1 MTASE
6 RRGFH
11 HAKAAAEMSDF
22 TRAKVGCAVMDKNK
36 VLSVGFN
43 TTKTHPQQKHYNQ
56 LRTFR
61 DGTAVAPAQLHAE
74 MAAVLQLQYADVDW
88 SRADVYV
95 YRLCKD
101 RPHGMARPCPA
112 CMGMLKDLGV
122 KRVFYTSDIGVIREE
137 VS

>member
-1 MTASE
+1 MTATE

-11 HAKAAAEMSDF
+11 YAKLAAEMSDF
-22 TRAKVGCAVMDKNK
+22 PRARVGCAVMDKSK

-43 TTKTHPQQKHYNQ
+43 TKKTHPQQQHYNH

-61 DGTAVAPAQLHAE
+61 DGTPVTPAQLHAE
-74 MAAVLQLQYADVDW
+74 TAAVLQLQYADIDW
-88 SRADVYV
+88 ARADVYV
-95 YRLCKD
+95 YRLCKN

-122 KRVFYTSDIGVIREE
+122 KSVHYTSDMGVVREE